1 MPSSRCFQERLLSS
15 RVVRFQPDEVVFE
28 CNEDLRCEC
37 GNPPAGYQGPWEALS
52 KDYHLHDKVAFSYMR
67 WTSRPPLW
75 SSLETQPWHSLVQ
88 RYSRTSLTYES
99 DRIDA
104 IAGIVGQMYGTM
116 NGRNQYL
123 AGLWRETL
131 FEDMLW
137 YCARETP
144 TSGRPVTSPSEPT
157 WSWMSI
163 VLGVNSIHYPGL
175 VVEETFPRL
184 LNVHY
189 KPRSVHLPLGH
200 VATGAYIEIEGQL
213 TPAQVT
219 SQHIDITDFR
229 SRGRFPPLEMVWDPD
244 REPLTEAVE
253 TVFLLRMAYLRGPV
267 LVKEAFLILR
277 PVPEVDLDD
286 TVDVGCLKRAGYL
299 EISRDERSA
308 PLLEGL
314 QMEEQYQELR
324 IY

>member
-1 MPSSRCFQERLLSS
+1 
-15 RVVRFQPDEVVFE
+15 
-28 CNEDLRCEC
+28 
-37 GNPPAGYQGPWEALS
+37 
-52 KDYHLHDKVAFSYMR
+52 MR

-104 IAGIVGQMYGTM
+104 IAGIAGQMYGSM
-116 NGRNQYL
+116 DERNQYL

-137 YCARETP
+137 YSLRETP
-144 TSGRPVTSPSEPT
+144 RSQPPDSDLPAPT

-163 VLGVNSIHYPGL
+163 MLGVNSINYPCL
-175 VVEETFPRL
+175 VVEEIFPRL

-189 KPRSVHLPLGH
+189 QPRSVHLPLGH
-200 VATGAYIEIEGQL
+200 VAAGAYIEIEGQL
-213 TPAQVT
+213 TPAQAT
-219 SQHIDITDFR
+219 SRYIYIVDFR
-229 SRGRFPPLEMVWDPD
+229 STGKLPPLEVVWDPD

-253 TVFLLRMAYLRGPV
+253 TVFLLRMAYLRGGD

-277 PVPEVDLDD
+277 PMPEVDLDD
-286 TVDVGCLKRAGYL
+286 AVEVGCLKRAGYL
-299 EISRDERSA
+299 EISRDEASA

-324 IY
+324 MY